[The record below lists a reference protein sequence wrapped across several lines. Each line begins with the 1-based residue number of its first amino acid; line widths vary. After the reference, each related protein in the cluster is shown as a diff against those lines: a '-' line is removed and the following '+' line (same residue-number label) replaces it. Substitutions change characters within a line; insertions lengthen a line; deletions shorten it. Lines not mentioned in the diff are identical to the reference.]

1 MPDPVEAIVA
11 EADRDKTKLERPG
24 LAVNELFGVE
34 NVLYAEYELSVVLK
48 RIDDVLE
55 WFCVL
60 SVDVTWA
67 KNDPDIV

>member
-1 MPDPVEAIVA
+1 VPDPVEAIVA

>member
-1 MPDPVEAIVA
+1 MPDPVEPIVA

-24 LAVNELFGVE
+24 LAVNELFRVE

-48 RIDDVLE
+48 RTDDVLE

-60 SVDVTWA
+60 SVDVNW
-67 KNDPDIV
+67 D